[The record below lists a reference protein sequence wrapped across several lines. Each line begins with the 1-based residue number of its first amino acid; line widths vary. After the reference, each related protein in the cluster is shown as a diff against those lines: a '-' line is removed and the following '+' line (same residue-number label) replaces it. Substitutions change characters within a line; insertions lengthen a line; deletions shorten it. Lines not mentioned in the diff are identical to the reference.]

1 MAHPGDNLN
10 PFVVIGGL
18 VGLVTILSFL
28 IVWMTGPID
37 PSETCPC
44 SPPPYDGFIVTP

>member
-1 MAHPGDNLN
+1 MAHPGDNIN
-10 PFVVIGGL
+10 PFVMTGVI
-18 VGLVTILSFL
+18 VAVVAALSFL
-28 IVWMTGPID
+28 IVWMAGPID

>member
-1 MAHPGDNLN
+1 MTHPGDNLN

-28 IVWMTGPID
+28 IVWMAGPID